1 MKKWYE
7 IIKVRED
14 DNRSLAEVFGGMSR
28 KGSDKMINLIKPE
41 KLKSGDKIAKVS
53 LSWGGAGEPNL

>member
-1 MKKWYE
+1 M
-7 IIKVRED
+7 REE
-14 DNRSLAEVFGGMSR
+14 SER
-28 KGSDKMINLIKPE
+28 KRSDKMINLIKPE